1 MSEVSDYYIYSKPIG
16 LGKEIS
22 KENILEFLNSFKK
35 RTGMYVD
42 KPDNYDVVTSFLC
55 GFLYCCFLHGF
66 HYCPDIIEINNSAQ
80 GRIPDFIDNI
90 IQEIEST
97 T

>member
-1 MSEVSDYYIYSKPIG
+1 MSEVSDYYISKTPIG
-16 LGKEIS
+16 FGEEIN

-35 RTGMYVD
+35 RPGMYVD
-42 KPDNYDVVTSFLC
+42 KPDNYDVVTSFLL

-66 HYCPDIIEINNSAQ
+66 HYRPEIIEKKS
-80 GRIPDFIDNI
+80 IPDFIDNI
-90 IQEIEST
+90 IREIEAT